1 MRVVVLAGP
10 PCSGKTTLAHQVA
23 QQGDVVLDYDDVAR
37 SLGSPAQWIH
47 PEPYRTAAEQE
58 LQAQLA
64 MAHAHP
70 TQGTCWLLRT
80 TPRPISRQALAHQW
94 QATVYL
100 LDPGERECRRRARAD
115 QTPIRY
121 KSTHRRVVPPVPPVP
136 AMAWGRRRIQPD
148 PWGGRTRPRRGVTRA
163 HVDHRVDQ
171 MWITEDQRS

>member
-1 MRVVVLAGP
+1 MRIVVLAGP

-64 MAHAHP
+64 RAHAHP

-115 QTPIRY
+115 QRPSGTSQRIGEWYHRY
-121 KSTHRRVVPPVPPVP
+121 R
-136 AMAWGRRRIQPD
+136 
-148 PWGGRTRPRRGVTRA
+148 PWHGDIDAYSLTRGVVELDPDA
-163 HVDHRVDQ
+163 V
-171 MWITEDQRS
+171 